1 MITPEIVNIARDI
14 PRGPR
19 RGAISAEVYQDEE
32 IKNFSRMVRLL
43 LYNTYLNLY
52 SIIISGHSKRL
63 QNNASPPEGLR
74 KYKII
79 EVM

>member
-1 MITPEIVNIARDI
+1 MEPEEDLITPEIVNIARDI

-52 SIIISGHSKRL
+52 
-63 QNNASPPEGLR
+63 
-74 KYKII
+74 
-79 EVM
+79 